1 MIKSKF
7 SPKDILNSAIKF
19 NELIGNYRHIACLT
33 YLCTFLNKY
42 NVLCRK
48 TARENYPLCRKEI
61 EDILENSRFNMKKR
75 ASSDFINKMLKLN
88 IMARLKPTSL
98 SKEVFLVN
106 PTYVNMAP
114 AGKINDALFGIFS
127 IEM

>member
-7 SPKDILNSAIKF
+7 SPKDILVSRDKF
-19 NELIGNYRHIACLT
+19 NELIDDYRHIACLT
-33 YLCTFLNKY
+33 YLCTFLNKH

-48 TARENYPLCRKEI
+48 TTRENYPLCRKEI

-75 ASSDFINKMLKLN
+75 ASADFLNRMLKLK
-88 IMARLKPTSL
+88 IMVRLKPTSL

-106 PTYVNMAP
+106 PTYINMAP
-114 AGKINDALFGIFS
+114 AGKINDTLFDLFS